1 MTQRKRRVR
10 FTSLC
15 DDDRYFLALL
25 ELKCAIAIVELAA
38 IHKRNIHAIE
48 DRISSTA
55 IDAMQ
60 QISIEGIEAT
70 IKDLNQASDL
80 YRKCALK
87 NSGLSPMDEHRK
99 RFEVA

>member
-1 MTQRKRRVR
+1 MTQRRRR
-10 FTSLC
+10 FTGLC

-38 IHKRNIHAIE
+38 IHKRNVHEVE
-48 DRISSTA
+48 DRISSLA
-55 IDAMQ
+55 IDAMH

-70 IKDLNQASDL
+70 IKELNQSSDL
-80 YRKCALK
+80 YRKCALDK
-87 NSGLSPMDEHRK
+87 SGLPPMDEHRK